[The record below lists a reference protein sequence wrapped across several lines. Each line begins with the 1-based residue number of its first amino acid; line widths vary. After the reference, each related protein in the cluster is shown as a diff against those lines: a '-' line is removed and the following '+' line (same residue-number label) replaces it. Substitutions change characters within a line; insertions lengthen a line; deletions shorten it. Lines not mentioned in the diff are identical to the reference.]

1 MRFFFCL
8 ILFSCVFVAYSST
21 AAANKNYILCT
32 SRCSPI
38 TLSFSQASLLP
49 VECREH
55 TDENPIQDYALAC
68 SVEYRVDYTA
78 QQVYLNFRFL
88 NDTEA
93 AEDQQPNEFLSQT
106 IEIDLS
112 GQVTQADMTTRR
124 YGCNSK
130 NDCAR
135 DFYLNTIEHL
145 VKNGQAVVDDV
156 KRKLYNQSLLM
167 DERSRRR
174 CTDSSKT
181 GNKTSTLCRTGLC
194 YASFTQNE
202 SNSSQQNKVQ
212 MCHYH
217 QRPTLT
223 SKIEHELN
231 KGAYHHRESLE
242 YHCNKNVCNRN
253 DMVEIVRG
261 LLTEYTHWNLK
272 AHAMNDMQTK
282 NFKSPS
288 NKETMASSCLVIF
301 LVMTQILI

>member
-8 ILFSCVFVAYSST
+8 ILFSCVFVEYSST
-21 AAANKNYILCT
+21 AASKNYILCT

-38 TLSFSQASLLP
+38 TVSFSQASLLP

-78 QQVYLNFRFL
+78 QQVYLNFRSM

-93 AEDQQPNEFLSQT
+93 TAEEQQPSEFLSQT
-106 IEIDLS
+106 IDIGLS
-112 GQVTQADMTTRR
+112 RQVNQADVTTRR

-145 VKNGQAVVDDV
+145 VRNGQAVVDDI
-156 KRKLYNQSLLM
+156 KRKLYNESLLM

-194 YASFTQNE
+194 YASLTQNE
-202 SNSSQQNKVQ
+202 ANNNLQNKVQ
-212 MCHYH
+212 KCQYYE
-217 QRPTLT
+217 RPTLV

-231 KGAYHHRESLE
+231 KGAYNYRESLE
-242 YHCNKNVCNRN
+242 YRCNKNVCNRN
-253 DMVEIVRG
+253 DMIEIIRSI
-261 LLTEYTHWNLK
+261 LTEYTHWNLK
-272 AHAMNDMQTK
+272 EHAMNEVQTK
-282 NFKSPS
+282 NIKSLS
-288 NKETMASSCLVIF
+288 MKEAVASSCLVIF